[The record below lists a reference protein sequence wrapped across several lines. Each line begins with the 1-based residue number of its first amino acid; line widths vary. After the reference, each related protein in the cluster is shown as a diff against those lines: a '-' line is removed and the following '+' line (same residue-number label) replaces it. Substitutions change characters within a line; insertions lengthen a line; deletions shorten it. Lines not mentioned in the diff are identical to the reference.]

1 MPIYEYKGLTKTG
14 KEVKNTLTAES
25 IIQAKHRAKSEGIM
39 LLEIKEKKSKGQ
51 NSGSS
56 FKIGKKINVED
67 LALMTR
73 QLATLVRAKI
83 QIVEALAALQ
93 DQVENEH
100 LKVILSELKQ
110 DVNEGASLA
119 KALGKHPKTFNNV
132 YVNMV

>member
-100 LKVILSELKQ
+100 LKVILSELNFRIRKR
-110 DVNEGASLA
+110 
-119 KALGKHPKTFNNV
+119 
-132 YVNMV
+132 